1 MEASLRSAWG
11 LGIGQGPMARHLER
25 RHASARPEGRYD
37 HDSTE
42 AGL

>member
-25 RHASARPEGRYD
+25 RHASARPEG
-37 HDSTE
+37 E
-42 AGL
+42 VNE